1 MERESDVTQGRFQA
15 GRERAVVPASED
27 DLLNSENR
35 DAMKGIL
42 RFPPNHWFFVP
53 LAHGWYQPSTEY
65 KRKYLFVTKV
75 VFCDKKSPQ
84 SVLIGNK

>member
-1 MERESDVTQGRFQA
+1 MERQSDVTQGRFQA
-15 GRERAVVPASED
+15 GRERAASED

-35 DAMKGIL
+35 DAMKGIS
-42 RFPPNHWFFVP
+42 RFPPNHWFFLP

-75 VFCDKKSPQ
+75 VFFIKKSLQ